1 MSSQSAELISS
12 YHIANEDG
20 TNSKLLT
27 IIYILDELPIG
38 STLAHKEEM
47 KVELNGSV
55 STKPLISN
63 CLLAAAK
70 QVYVL
75 IRKTGNNEHTAYYFA
90 AAAAAK
96 V

>member
-1 MSSQSAELISS
+1 MASASSSSCYLIS
-12 YHIANEDG
+12 NEDG
-20 TNSKLLT
+20 SSSKILT

-55 STKPLISN
+55 STKPLKSN
-63 CLLAAAK
+63 CLLSAGK

-75 IRKTGNNEHTAYYFA
+75 IRKTGDNTHTAYYFA
-90 AAAAAK
+90 GAATTTTTT
-96 V
+96 